1 MVLPG
6 WIAYLALCYKEW
18 GFYMDVKRF
27 VILMSLLIALIISL
41 AISYLVI
48 CRISVDAEQ
57 ALYELYEVYVVS
69 GFIST
74 CLIVLGV
81 LRYTLSK
88 KHCS

>member
-1 MVLPG
+1 MNVKY
-6 WIAYLALCYKEW
+6 IA
-18 GFYMDVKRF
+18 
-27 VILMSLLIALIISL
+27 IIMSLFIALLISI

-57 ALYELYEVYVVS
+57 ALCELYEVYVVS
-69 GFIST
+69 GFMST

>member
-1 MVLPG
+1 MNVKY
-6 WIAYLALCYKEW
+6 IA
-18 GFYMDVKRF
+18 
-27 VILMSLLIALIISL
+27 IIMSLFIALLISI

-69 GFIST
+69 GFMST